1 MYNVQCAITLL
12 ICVCEVEKMSC
23 ISLPKKI
30 YFKEG
35 CLSVALDELKG
46 MKRAFLTGSSELVE
60 RKLDELDIQ
69 HIEFSGMENNLLNE
83 IKLFEPDVIIEIGEK
98 CEIEYNAYKVAVNC
112 MDMGADM
119 VITDRSENLP
129 DLAIDF
135 E

>member
-1 MYNVQCAITLL
+1 
-12 ICVCEVEKMSC
+12 MSC

-35 CLSVALDELKG
+35 SLSVALDELKG
-46 MKRAFLTGSSELVE
+46 MKRAFLTGICEPVE
-60 RKLDELDIQ
+60 KKLDELGIQ
-69 HIEFSGMENNLLNE
+69 HTSYFGTGENLLE
-83 IKLFEPDVIIEIGEK
+83 EVKLFEPDVIIEIGEK

-112 MDMGADM
+112 MDISADM

>member
-1 MYNVQCAITLL
+1 
-12 ICVCEVEKMSC
+12 MSC

-35 CLSVALDELKG
+35 CLPVALDEIKG
-46 MKRAFLTGSSELVE
+46 MKRAFIIGRSELVE
-60 RKLDELDIQ
+60 KKLNELDIQ
-69 HIEFSGMENNLLNE
+69 HTSYFGTGENLLDE

-98 CEIEYNAYKVAVNC
+98 CEIEYNAYKVAVDC
-112 MDMGADM
+112 MDMNADM
-119 VITDRSENLP
+119 VVIDKSGNLP

>member
-1 MYNVQCAITLL
+1 
-12 ICVCEVEKMSC
+12 MSC

-35 CLSVALDELKG
+35 CLNVALDELKG

-60 RKLDELDIQ
+60 KKLDELDIQ
-69 HIEFSGMENNLLNE
+69 HIGFSGVESNLLNE
-83 IKLFEPDVIIEIGEK
+83 IKLFEPDVIVEIGEK

-112 MDMGADM
+112 MDISADM

>member
-1 MYNVQCAITLL
+1 
-12 ICVCEVEKMSC
+12 MSC

-35 CLSVALDELKG
+35 SLAVALDELKG
-46 MKRAFLTGSSELVE
+46 MKRAFITGESELVE
-60 RKLDELDIQ
+60 KKLDELGIQ
-69 HIEFSGMENNLLNE
+69 HITYFGTGENLLDE

-98 CEIEYNAYKVAVNC
+98 CEISYHAYKVAVDV
-112 MDMGADM
+112 MDMSADM
-119 VITDRSENLP
+119 VIIDRSENLP